1 MSKFEI
7 IFYEKEDGTMPAQDF
22 LDSLDDK
29 MRAKM
34 ILTVDM
40 LKTNGNRLREP
51 YSKPLDDGIMELR
64 AVVGTN
70 ISRVL
75 YFFVVGQKVILTNGF
90 IKKTQKTPK
99 REITLAKKYREDYL
113 ERERK
118 KQEEENNEDFY
129 SKLRFGATGGMGLYL
144 GRPAMFQIRGG
155 VDARMPFILPHAYLM
170 AGSRLSLRGCSPVPF
185 EKLRTLYLEV
195 PVRLGYTLPLDDNLA
210 FFVEAGPYLDV
221 RLIRFKKHDTSCA
234 RFLDLGLGGDA
245 GLELGHKFRF
255 SLGLDFGFIPPCTGE
270 HAHNNGIWLSGAYLF

>member
-1 MSKFEI
+1 MSEFEI

-90 IKKTQKTPK
+90 IKKTQKTPRK
-99 REITLAKKYREDYL
+99 EITLAKKYRDDYIA
-113 ERERK
+113 RERK
-118 KQEEENNEDFY
+118 KQEEE
-129 SKLRFGATGGMGLYL
+129 
-144 GRPAMFQIRGG
+144 
-155 VDARMPFILPHAYLM
+155 
-170 AGSRLSLRGCSPVPF
+170 
-185 EKLRTLYLEV
+185 EKK
-195 PVRLGYTLPLDDNLA
+195 DD
-210 FFVEAGPYLDV
+210 
-221 RLIRFKKHDTSCA
+221 
-234 RFLDLGLGGDA
+234 
-245 GLELGHKFRF
+245 
-255 SLGLDFGFIPPCTGE
+255 
-270 HAHNNGIWLSGAYLF
+270 

>member
-1 MSKFEI
+1 MSEFEI

-40 LKTNGNRLREP
+40 LKNKGNRLREP

-99 REITLAKKYREDYL
+99 KEITLAKKYRDDYIA
-113 ERERK
+113 RERK
-118 KQEEENNEDFY
+118 KQEEE
-129 SKLRFGATGGMGLYL
+129 K
-144 GRPAMFQIRGG
+144 
-155 VDARMPFILPHAYLM
+155 
-170 AGSRLSLRGCSPVPF
+170 
-185 EKLRTLYLEV
+185 K
-195 PVRLGYTLPLDDNLA
+195 DD
-210 FFVEAGPYLDV
+210 
-221 RLIRFKKHDTSCA
+221 
-234 RFLDLGLGGDA
+234 
-245 GLELGHKFRF
+245 
-255 SLGLDFGFIPPCTGE
+255 
-270 HAHNNGIWLSGAYLF
+270 

>member
-99 REITLAKKYREDYL
+99 KEITLAQKYREDYIA
-113 ERERK
+113 RERK
-118 KQEEENNEDFY
+118 KQEEE
-129 SKLRFGATGGMGLYL
+129 K
-144 GRPAMFQIRGG
+144 
-155 VDARMPFILPHAYLM
+155 
-170 AGSRLSLRGCSPVPF
+170 
-185 EKLRTLYLEV
+185 K
-195 PVRLGYTLPLDDNLA
+195 DD
-210 FFVEAGPYLDV
+210 
-221 RLIRFKKHDTSCA
+221 
-234 RFLDLGLGGDA
+234 
-245 GLELGHKFRF
+245 
-255 SLGLDFGFIPPCTGE
+255 
-270 HAHNNGIWLSGAYLF
+270 

>member
-99 REITLAKKYREDYL
+99 KEITLAKKYREDYIA
-113 ERERK
+113 RERK
-118 KQEEENNEDFY
+118 KQEEE
-129 SKLRFGATGGMGLYL
+129 K
-144 GRPAMFQIRGG
+144 
-155 VDARMPFILPHAYLM
+155 
-170 AGSRLSLRGCSPVPF
+170 
-185 EKLRTLYLEV
+185 K
-195 PVRLGYTLPLDDNLA
+195 DD
-210 FFVEAGPYLDV
+210 
-221 RLIRFKKHDTSCA
+221 
-234 RFLDLGLGGDA
+234 
-245 GLELGHKFRF
+245 
-255 SLGLDFGFIPPCTGE
+255 
-270 HAHNNGIWLSGAYLF
+270 

>member
-34 ILTVDM
+34 ILI
-40 LKTNGNRLREP
+40 
-51 YSKPLDDGIMELR
+51 DDGIMELR

-99 REITLAKKYREDYL
+99 KEITLAKKYREDYI

-118 KQEEENNEDFY
+118 KQEEE
-129 SKLRFGATGGMGLYL
+129 K
-144 GRPAMFQIRGG
+144 
-155 VDARMPFILPHAYLM
+155 
-170 AGSRLSLRGCSPVPF
+170 
-185 EKLRTLYLEV
+185 K
-195 PVRLGYTLPLDDNLA
+195 DD
-210 FFVEAGPYLDV
+210 
-221 RLIRFKKHDTSCA
+221 
-234 RFLDLGLGGDA
+234 
-245 GLELGHKFRF
+245 
-255 SLGLDFGFIPPCTGE
+255 
-270 HAHNNGIWLSGAYLF
+270 

>member
-99 REITLAKKYREDYL
+99 QEITLAKKYREDYI

-118 KQEEENNEDFY
+118 KQEEE
-129 SKLRFGATGGMGLYL
+129 K
-144 GRPAMFQIRGG
+144 
-155 VDARMPFILPHAYLM
+155 
-170 AGSRLSLRGCSPVPF
+170 
-185 EKLRTLYLEV
+185 K
-195 PVRLGYTLPLDDNLA
+195 DD
-210 FFVEAGPYLDV
+210 
-221 RLIRFKKHDTSCA
+221 
-234 RFLDLGLGGDA
+234 
-245 GLELGHKFRF
+245 
-255 SLGLDFGFIPPCTGE
+255 
-270 HAHNNGIWLSGAYLF
+270 

>member
-34 ILTVDM
+34 ILM
-40 LKTNGNRLREP
+40 KTNGNRLREP

-99 REITLAKKYREDYL
+99 KEITLAQKYREDYIA
-113 ERERK
+113 RERK
-118 KQEEENNEDFY
+118 KQEEE
-129 SKLRFGATGGMGLYL
+129 K
-144 GRPAMFQIRGG
+144 
-155 VDARMPFILPHAYLM
+155 
-170 AGSRLSLRGCSPVPF
+170 
-185 EKLRTLYLEV
+185 K
-195 PVRLGYTLPLDDNLA
+195 DD
-210 FFVEAGPYLDV
+210 
-221 RLIRFKKHDTSCA
+221 
-234 RFLDLGLGGDA
+234 
-245 GLELGHKFRF
+245 
-255 SLGLDFGFIPPCTGE
+255 
-270 HAHNNGIWLSGAYLF
+270 

>member
-99 REITLAKKYREDYL
+99 KEITLAQKYREDYIA
-113 ERERK
+113 RERK
-118 KQEEENNEDFY
+118 KQEEEKKDDQ
-129 SKLRFGATGGMGLYL
+129 LR
-144 GRPAMFQIRGG
+144 
-155 VDARMPFILPHAYLM
+155 
-170 AGSRLSLRGCSPVPF
+170 
-185 EKLRTLYLEV
+185 
-195 PVRLGYTLPLDDNLA
+195 
-210 FFVEAGPYLDV
+210 
-221 RLIRFKKHDTSCA
+221 
-234 RFLDLGLGGDA
+234 
-245 GLELGHKFRF
+245 
-255 SLGLDFGFIPPCTGE
+255 
-270 HAHNNGIWLSGAYLF
+270 

>member
-1 MSKFEI
+1 MSEFEI

-40 LKTNGNRLREP
+40 LKNKGNRLREP

-99 REITLAKKYREDYL
+99 KEITLAKKYREDYI

-118 KQEEENNEDFY
+118 KQEEE
-129 SKLRFGATGGMGLYL
+129 K
-144 GRPAMFQIRGG
+144 
-155 VDARMPFILPHAYLM
+155 
-170 AGSRLSLRGCSPVPF
+170 
-185 EKLRTLYLEV
+185 K
-195 PVRLGYTLPLDDNLA
+195 DD
-210 FFVEAGPYLDV
+210 
-221 RLIRFKKHDTSCA
+221 
-234 RFLDLGLGGDA
+234 
-245 GLELGHKFRF
+245 
-255 SLGLDFGFIPPCTGE
+255 
-270 HAHNNGIWLSGAYLF
+270 

>member
-1 MSKFEI
+1 
-7 IFYEKEDGTMPAQDF
+7 MPAQDF

-99 REITLAKKYREDYL
+99 KEITLAKKYREDYIA
-113 ERERK
+113 RERK
-118 KQEEENNEDFY
+118 KQEEE
-129 SKLRFGATGGMGLYL
+129 K
-144 GRPAMFQIRGG
+144 
-155 VDARMPFILPHAYLM
+155 
-170 AGSRLSLRGCSPVPF
+170 
-185 EKLRTLYLEV
+185 K
-195 PVRLGYTLPLDDNLA
+195 DD
-210 FFVEAGPYLDV
+210 
-221 RLIRFKKHDTSCA
+221 
-234 RFLDLGLGGDA
+234 
-245 GLELGHKFRF
+245 
-255 SLGLDFGFIPPCTGE
+255 
-270 HAHNNGIWLSGAYLF
+270 

>member
-1 MSKFEI
+1 MSEFEI

-40 LKTNGNRLREP
+40 LKNKGNRLREP

-99 REITLAKKYREDYL
+99 KEITLAQKYREDYIA
-113 ERERK
+113 RERK
-118 KQEEENNEDFY
+118 KQEEEKKDDQ
-129 SKLRFGATGGMGLYL
+129 LR
-144 GRPAMFQIRGG
+144 
-155 VDARMPFILPHAYLM
+155 
-170 AGSRLSLRGCSPVPF
+170 
-185 EKLRTLYLEV
+185 
-195 PVRLGYTLPLDDNLA
+195 
-210 FFVEAGPYLDV
+210 
-221 RLIRFKKHDTSCA
+221 
-234 RFLDLGLGGDA
+234 
-245 GLELGHKFRF
+245 
-255 SLGLDFGFIPPCTGE
+255 
-270 HAHNNGIWLSGAYLF
+270 

>member
-1 MSKFEI
+1 MPEFEI

-22 LDSLDDK
+22 LDSLDEK

-40 LKTNGNRLREP
+40 LQKNGNRLREP

-99 REITLAKKYREDYL
+99 KEITLAKKYREDYIA
-113 ERERK
+113 RERK
-118 KQEEENNEDFY
+118 KQEEE
-129 SKLRFGATGGMGLYL
+129 K
-144 GRPAMFQIRGG
+144 
-155 VDARMPFILPHAYLM
+155 
-170 AGSRLSLRGCSPVPF
+170 
-185 EKLRTLYLEV
+185 K
-195 PVRLGYTLPLDDNLA
+195 DD
-210 FFVEAGPYLDV
+210 
-221 RLIRFKKHDTSCA
+221 
-234 RFLDLGLGGDA
+234 
-245 GLELGHKFRF
+245 
-255 SLGLDFGFIPPCTGE
+255 
-270 HAHNNGIWLSGAYLF
+270 

>member
-51 YSKPLDDGIMELR
+51 YSKPLDDGILELR

-99 REITLAKKYREDYL
+99 KEITLAKKYREDYI

-118 KQEEENNEDFY
+118 KQEEE
-129 SKLRFGATGGMGLYL
+129 K
-144 GRPAMFQIRGG
+144 
-155 VDARMPFILPHAYLM
+155 
-170 AGSRLSLRGCSPVPF
+170 
-185 EKLRTLYLEV
+185 K
-195 PVRLGYTLPLDDNLA
+195 DD
-210 FFVEAGPYLDV
+210 
-221 RLIRFKKHDTSCA
+221 
-234 RFLDLGLGGDA
+234 
-245 GLELGHKFRF
+245 
-255 SLGLDFGFIPPCTGE
+255 
-270 HAHNNGIWLSGAYLF
+270 

>member
-1 MSKFEI
+1 MIYHIHKLKQEELCQKFEI

-99 REITLAKKYREDYL
+99 KEITLAQKYREDYIA
-113 ERERK
+113 RERK
-118 KQEEENNEDFY
+118 KQEEE
-129 SKLRFGATGGMGLYL
+129 K
-144 GRPAMFQIRGG
+144 
-155 VDARMPFILPHAYLM
+155 
-170 AGSRLSLRGCSPVPF
+170 
-185 EKLRTLYLEV
+185 K
-195 PVRLGYTLPLDDNLA
+195 DD
-210 FFVEAGPYLDV
+210 
-221 RLIRFKKHDTSCA
+221 
-234 RFLDLGLGGDA
+234 
-245 GLELGHKFRF
+245 
-255 SLGLDFGFIPPCTGE
+255 
-270 HAHNNGIWLSGAYLF
+270 

>member
-1 MSKFEI
+1 MSEFEI

-40 LKTNGNRLREP
+40 LKNKGNRLREP

-99 REITLAKKYREDYL
+99 KEITLAQKYREDYIA
-113 ERERK
+113 RERK
-118 KQEEENNEDFY
+118 KQEEE
-129 SKLRFGATGGMGLYL
+129 K
-144 GRPAMFQIRGG
+144 
-155 VDARMPFILPHAYLM
+155 
-170 AGSRLSLRGCSPVPF
+170 
-185 EKLRTLYLEV
+185 K
-195 PVRLGYTLPLDDNLA
+195 DD
-210 FFVEAGPYLDV
+210 
-221 RLIRFKKHDTSCA
+221 
-234 RFLDLGLGGDA
+234 
-245 GLELGHKFRF
+245 
-255 SLGLDFGFIPPCTGE
+255 
-270 HAHNNGIWLSGAYLF
+270 

>member
-1 MSKFEI
+1 MSEFEI

-40 LKTNGNRLREP
+40 LKNKGNRLREP

-75 YFFVVGQKVILTNGF
+75 YFFIVGQKVILTNGF

-99 REITLAKKYREDYL
+99 KEITLAKKYRDDYIA
-113 ERERK
+113 RERK
-118 KQEEENNEDFY
+118 KQEEE
-129 SKLRFGATGGMGLYL
+129 K
-144 GRPAMFQIRGG
+144 
-155 VDARMPFILPHAYLM
+155 
-170 AGSRLSLRGCSPVPF
+170 
-185 EKLRTLYLEV
+185 K
-195 PVRLGYTLPLDDNLA
+195 DD
-210 FFVEAGPYLDV
+210 
-221 RLIRFKKHDTSCA
+221 
-234 RFLDLGLGGDA
+234 
-245 GLELGHKFRF
+245 
-255 SLGLDFGFIPPCTGE
+255 
-270 HAHNNGIWLSGAYLF
+270 

>member
-1 MSKFEI
+1 MSEFEI

-40 LKTNGNRLREP
+40 LKNKGNRLREP

-90 IKKTQKTPK
+90 IKKTQKTPRK
-99 REITLAKKYREDYL
+99 EITLAKKYRDDYIA
-113 ERERK
+113 RERK
-118 KQEEENNEDFY
+118 KQEEE
-129 SKLRFGATGGMGLYL
+129 
-144 GRPAMFQIRGG
+144 
-155 VDARMPFILPHAYLM
+155 
-170 AGSRLSLRGCSPVPF
+170 
-185 EKLRTLYLEV
+185 EKK
-195 PVRLGYTLPLDDNLA
+195 DD
-210 FFVEAGPYLDV
+210 
-221 RLIRFKKHDTSCA
+221 
-234 RFLDLGLGGDA
+234 
-245 GLELGHKFRF
+245 
-255 SLGLDFGFIPPCTGE
+255 
-270 HAHNNGIWLSGAYLF
+270 

>member
-99 REITLAKKYREDYL
+99 KEITLAKKYRDDYIA
-113 ERERK
+113 RERK
-118 KQEEENNEDFY
+118 KQEEE
-129 SKLRFGATGGMGLYL
+129 K
-144 GRPAMFQIRGG
+144 
-155 VDARMPFILPHAYLM
+155 
-170 AGSRLSLRGCSPVPF
+170 
-185 EKLRTLYLEV
+185 K
-195 PVRLGYTLPLDDNLA
+195 DD
-210 FFVEAGPYLDV
+210 
-221 RLIRFKKHDTSCA
+221 
-234 RFLDLGLGGDA
+234 
-245 GLELGHKFRF
+245 
-255 SLGLDFGFIPPCTGE
+255 
-270 HAHNNGIWLSGAYLF
+270 

>member
-51 YSKPLDDGIMELR
+51 YSKTLDDGIMELR

-99 REITLAKKYREDYL
+99 KEITLAKKYREDYI

-118 KQEEENNEDFY
+118 KQEEE
-129 SKLRFGATGGMGLYL
+129 K
-144 GRPAMFQIRGG
+144 
-155 VDARMPFILPHAYLM
+155 
-170 AGSRLSLRGCSPVPF
+170 
-185 EKLRTLYLEV
+185 KK
-195 PVRLGYTLPLDDNLA
+195 DD
-210 FFVEAGPYLDV
+210 
-221 RLIRFKKHDTSCA
+221 
-234 RFLDLGLGGDA
+234 
-245 GLELGHKFRF
+245 
-255 SLGLDFGFIPPCTGE
+255 
-270 HAHNNGIWLSGAYLF
+270 